1 MPQPVTF
8 HSKFFPQFELDDPPI
23 SILESAEQKLLLI
36 LNDIPNPCT
45 RDAIHQEHL
54 RLLTDSPGY
63 AAFFL
68 TSLDRYERLLDA
80 KPVLIQGT
88 SLALASSPPF
98 LSSCMYVTRMRCGR
112 PVEAP
117 RRSNASQQDRRT
129 CRRARILEAH
139 GTLADARGTR
149 PR

>member
-8 HSKFFPQFELDDPPI
+8 HSKFFPKLDLDDPPI
-23 SILESAEQKLLLI
+23 SIQESAEQKLLLV

-54 RLLTDSPGY
+54 CLLNDSPGF

-68 TSLDRYERLLDA
+68 TYLDRYERLLEA

-88 SLALASSPPF
+88 F
-98 LSSCMYVTRMRCGR
+98 L
-112 PVEAP
+112 P
-117 RRSNASQQDRRT
+117 
-129 CRRARILEAH
+129 
-139 GTLADARGTR
+139 
-149 PR
+149 

>member
-1 MPQPVTF
+1 MPQSVTF
-8 HSKFFPQFELDDPPI
+8 HSKFFPQPDLDGPPI

-68 TSLDRYERLLDA
+68 ASLDRYERLLEA
-80 KPVLIQGT
+80 KPILIQG
-88 SLALASSPPF
+88 AF
-98 LSSCMYVTRMRCGR
+98 L
-112 PVEAP
+112 P
-117 RRSNASQQDRRT
+117 
-129 CRRARILEAH
+129 
-139 GTLADARGTR
+139 
-149 PR
+149 